1 MNIKIII
8 VAIRTSMEA
17 ALTPARMVITYCACA
32 VNLPGPLHPVLDSLI
47 HPVLRVRATYS
58 TVQPANDA
66 SSSY

>member
-1 MNIKIII
+1 
-8 VAIRTSMEA
+8 MEA

-58 TVQPANDA
+58 TVQLANDA